1 MAKVRV
7 IAQDVKAK
15 TTIGYRHVL
24 AGKTIACP
32 PDKRGGVTAVVATRS
47 GRDPR
52 VNVTSPLVVKL
63 LATGAFRLGIDFFN
77 LAPGVRILVAGQ
89 GDRRAVSGSRA
100 VRPKTQVPD
109 NPLG

>member
-1 MAKVRV
+1 M
-7 IAQDVKAK
+7 
-15 TTIGYRHVL
+15 
-24 AGKTIACP
+24 
-32 PDKRGGVTAVVATRS
+32 VATRS

-63 LATGAFRLGIDFFN
+63 LATVAFRLALISSTWH
-77 LAPGVRILVAGQ
+77 PGYASWSRGRATK
-89 GDRRAVSGSRA
+89 AVSGIRA

>member
-1 MAKVRV
+1 M
-7 IAQDVKAK
+7 AQDVKAK

-63 LATGAFRLGIDFFN
+63 LATVAFRLGVDFFN

-89 GDRRAVSGSRA
+89 GDRRAVSGIRA
-100 VRPKTQVPD
+100 VQPKTQVPD

>member
-1 MAKVRV
+1 M
-7 IAQDVKAK
+7 
-15 TTIGYRHVL
+15 
-24 AGKTIACP
+24 
-32 PDKRGGVTAVVATRS
+32 VATRS

-63 LATGAFRLGIDFFN
+63 LATGAIRQGIDFFN

-89 GDRRAVSGSRA
+89 GDRRAVSGIRA
-100 VRPKTQVPD
+100 VRPKTRVPD

>member
-1 MAKVRV
+1 MSLRARRLPVPRTK
-7 IAQDVKAK
+7 
-15 TTIGYRHVL
+15 G
-24 AGKTIACP
+24 
-32 PDKRGGVTAVVATRS
+32 GGVTAVVATRS
-47 GRDPR
+47 ERDPR

-89 GDRRAVSGSRA
+89 GDRRAVSGIRA